1 MSASSARRVTSAI
14 LAILAAPSAVLS
26 PAQNAGGDGAISLEE
41 IVVTARK
48 VEENL
53 MDVPIAITA
62 FSSAE
67 IESAG
72 IKQLGD
78 VMLMTPGF
86 NFVNQQ
92 GSSGRNDRSA
102 SSLVFRGLYLNLN
115 TGLNAGGNLF
125 IDGAPVLGAQPPAI
139 VDVERIEV
147 LKGPQSA
154 YFGRSTFAGAI
165 NFVTREPGQDVKG
178 KVIAEV
184 SSWSSYDVSGSFE
197 GGLTDSITGRVTV
210 RDFKR
215 GGQYTNFTD
224 SSGKKLGEQTTQSFS
239 AALVF
244 KPSDSLKIKAYV
256 NVFRDDD
263 GPPAQGALKSDSFT
277 GRVTADGTC
286 VPFSQAPAGTAALG
300 QAANSRASFGYVC
313 GEVPTMAAIP
323 RSIIS
328 GDYDTSNPNTYK
340 ALFEPNPLWTRFETS
355 FNQDGGIKREAL
367 QADLRVDY
375 DFAGG
380 YSLSSLTAAHQ
391 DKTMTLI
398 DLNYRNG
405 KDRVNPFYATRPTT
419 TVPWLQALLVSQG
432 RFRDWSQE
440 LRLTSPQEQR
450 LRWVVGGNYFSGMSP
465 GGTVYGLLPSGP
477 SFTASITRQEV
488 TTPAVFGAVYYD
500 LTDQLTVSVEG
511 RYQWD
516 KIEQTPLVAPP
527 GVATTGVAAE
537 TLSETFTSFSPR
549 ISVDYQITD
558 DTLIYGLFSR
568 GFRPGGFNAA
578 LKTSPPALVAALLS
592 VVPTASLA
600 FEQEQLDNY
609 EVGIKSTF
617 LDGRARAILTFYKND
632 WIDGQVGSTVALPG
646 FTNLIT
652 ITVNNGEAK
661 LEGME
666 FEGQF
671 QATRNLKLSGTFA
684 YNKSELVSYGV
695 GSNGNCADCNL
706 VYGSFGGAIGNRL
719 PTTPKITY
727 SLTAEYSRPFSD
739 SLDWYTRVDL
749 MHQGE
754 KYTDFSNVAWV
765 GSSDNVNARIGLRS
779 EKMTFEIFG
788 TNITDNKVMTSALLG
803 IDAFTFL
810 VPPNKN
816 EVRFSPPLPQAWG
829 ARLSYKF

>member
-1 MSASSARRVTSAI
+1 MSSPSSRRVQHAVAVI
-14 LAILAAPSAVLS
+14 IAVAAAQPST
-26 PAQNAGGDGAISLEE
+26 AQQAADEAFSLEE

-53 MDVPIAITA
+53 MSVPLAITA

-67 IESAG
+67 IEGAG
-72 IKQLGD
+72 IKQLND

-102 SSLVFRGLYLNLN
+102 SSLVFRGLFLNLN

-165 NFVTREPGQDVKG
+165 NFVTREPGQEVKG
-178 KVIAEV
+178 KAIVEFG
-184 SSWSSYDVSGSFE
+184 SWESHDISASFE
-197 GGLTDSITGRVTV
+197 GGLSDSLAGRVTA
-210 RDFKR
+210 RSFDR
-215 GGQYTNFTD
+215 GGQYRNFAD
-224 SSGKKLGEQTTQSFS
+224 PSSKRLGEQTTRSVS
-239 AALVF
+239 AALVYSPSESF
-244 KPSDSLKIKAYV
+244 KVKGYL
-256 NVFRDDD
+256 NVFRDHD
-263 GPPAQGALKSDSFT
+263 GPPAQGALKAESFN
-277 GRVTADGTC
+277 GRATVDGAC
-286 VPFSQAPAGTAALG
+286 VPFSQALAGTAALG
-300 QAANSRASFGYVC
+300 QAANSRASFGYIC
-313 GEVPTMAAIP
+313 GEVPTMDKIP
-323 RSIIS
+323 ASVIS
-328 GDYDTSNPNTYK
+328 GDWDTSNPNTFR
-340 ALFEPNPLWTRFETS
+340 ALFEPNPIWTRFETD
-355 FNQDGGIKREAL
+355 FNRRGGLKRESL

-375 DFAGG
+375 DFDNGP
-380 YSLSSLTAAHQ
+380 SLTSLTAMHR

-398 DLNYRNG
+398 DLNYRSG
-405 KDRVNPFYATRPTT
+405 KDKVNPFHATRPTT
-419 TVPWLQALLVSQG
+419 TVPWLQSLLVSQG

-440 LRLTSPQEQR
+440 LRLTSSQEQR
-450 LRWVVGGNYFSGMSP
+450 LRWTVGGNYFDGMSP

-477 SFTASITRQEV
+477 SFTASITEQKVR
-488 TTPAVFGAVYYD
+488 TPAIFGALYYD
-500 LTDQLTVSVEG
+500 LSEQFTVSVEA

-516 KIEQTPLVAPP
+516 KISQTPLVAPP

-549 ISVDYQITD
+549 VSLDYQLTD
-558 DTLIYGLFSR
+558 ATLIYALFSR
-568 GFRPGGFNAA
+568 GYRPGGFNAA
-578 LKTSPPALVAALLS
+578 LKTSPAALVQTLLQ
-592 VVPTASLA
+592 VVPTAGIS

-617 LDGRARAILTFYKND
+617 LGGRARATLTLYKNN
-632 WIDGQVGSTVALPG
+632 WVDGQVGSTVALPG

-652 ITVNNGEAK
+652 VTVNNGEAE
-661 LEGME
+661 LSGIE

-671 QATRNLKLSGTFA
+671 QATRQLKLSGTLG
-684 YNKSELVSYGV
+684 YNESELVSYGV
-695 GSNGNCADCNL
+695 GAQGNCADCNL

-727 SLTAEYSRPFSD
+727 SLSAEFGDRLTESLEWFS
-739 SLDWYTRVDL
+739 RVDL
-749 MHQGE
+749 MHQG
-754 KYTDFSNVAWV
+754 KKFTDFSNVAWV
-765 GSSDNVNARIGLRS
+765 GAKDNVNARIGLRS
-779 EKMTFEIFG
+779 DKFTVEAFG
-788 TNITDNKVMTSALLG
+788 ANLTDDKTVNAALLG

-816 EVRFSPPLPQAWG
+816 EIRFSPPMPRSWG
-829 ARLSYKF
+829 VRATYKF